1 MRPTNGL
8 VTPFPLAHGRGVRLP
23 PSDFMRIIDVHTHPV
38 FFRSGAKPAELA
50 RLVKKSRRL
59 GIVRMISLGDVL
71 VYGKHPTAAQVSEM
85 NDTNAKVQK
94 LHPDFFVS
102 FCFLNPVLGERA
114 VMKEVERCVTKYG
127 FKGIKLE
134 ISNNAR
140 DACMK
145 PVMEAARRFGL
156 VVLQHSWSMVNIR
169 QRKFHSDPADTALLA
184 RRNPDV
190 KIIMAHLT
198 GCGFRGVLEAKGSS
212 NLYVDTSGGYPEEGL
227 IEYAAEHLGADHVL
241 YGSDQPIRENTV
253 TIGRILGA
261 RISAADKQRM
271 LFDNTARLLG
281 LN

>member
-1 MRPTNGL
+1 
-8 VTPFPLAHGRGVRLP
+8 
-23 PSDFMRIIDVHTHPV
+23 MRIIDVHTHPI
-38 FFRSGAKPAELA
+38 FFRTGSKPAEI
-50 RLVKKSRRL
+50 KKLIKQSHAF
-59 GIVRMISLGDVL
+59 GIERMISLGDVL
-71 VYGKHPTAAQVSEM
+71 LYGKHPTVKQVSSM
-85 NDTNAKVQK
+85 NDSNARLQAA
-94 LHPDFFVS
+94 HPDFFVS

-114 VMKEVERCVTKYG
+114 VMTEVERCVTKYG

-145 PVMEAARRFGL
+145 PVMAAARRFGL
-156 VVLQHSWSMVNIR
+156 VVLQHSWSMVNLKA
-169 QRKFHSDPADTALLA
+169 RKFHSDPEDTANLA

-198 GCGFRGVLEAKGSS
+198 GCGFRGVLEAKGCD

-241 YGSDQPIRENTV
+241 YGSDTPIRENSV

-261 RISAADKQRM
+261 RISAADKQKM
-271 LFDNTARLLG
+271 LFGNTAKLLQ

>member
-1 MRPTNGL
+1 
-8 VTPFPLAHGRGVRLP
+8 
-23 PSDFMRIIDVHTHPV
+23 MRIIDVHAHPIL
-38 FFRSGAKPAELA
+38 FRQGAKPAEVAQLI
-50 RLVKKSRRL
+50 RRSRAL

-71 VYGKHPTAAQVSEM
+71 LHGKHPTAAQVSAM
-85 NDTNAKVQK
+85 NDVNGRLQK
-94 LHPDFFVS
+94 SHPDFFVS

-114 VMKEVERCVTKYG
+114 VMKEVDRCVTKYG

-140 DACMK
+140 EACMV

-156 VVLQHSWSMVNIR
+156 VVLQHSWSMVNLKAR
-169 QRKFHSDPADTALLA
+169 RFHSDPEDTTLLA
-184 RRNPDV
+184 RRHPDV

-198 GCGFRGVLEAKGSS
+198 GCGFRGVLEAKGCG
-212 NLYVDTSGGYPEEGL
+212 NLFVDTSGGFPEEGL

-241 YGSDQPIRENTV
+241 YGSDLPIRENSV

-261 RISAADKQRM
+261 RISAADKKKM
-271 LFDNTARLLG
+271 LYENTARLLG

>member
-1 MRPTNGL
+1 
-8 VTPFPLAHGRGVRLP
+8 
-23 PSDFMRIIDVHTHPV
+23 MRIIDVHTHPI
-38 FFRSGAKPAELA
+38 FFRSGSKPAEIA
-50 RLVKKSRRL
+50 KLVKSSREL

-71 VYGKHPTAAQVSEM
+71 LYGKHPTAKQVSSM
-85 NDTNAKVQK
+85 NDVNAKLQK

-140 DACMK
+140 EKCME

-156 VVLQHSWSMVNIR
+156 VVLQHSWSMVNLKA
-169 QRKFHSDPADTALLA
+169 RKFHSDPEDTALLA
-184 RRNPDV
+184 RRHPDV

-198 GCGFRGVLEAKGSS
+198 GCGFRGVLEAKGCD
-212 NLYVDTSGGYPEEGL
+212 NLYVDTSGGFPEEGL

-241 YGSDQPIRENTV
+241 YGSDLPIRENSV

-261 RISAADKQRM
+261 NISAADKEKM
-271 LFDNTARLLG
+271 LYRNTARLLQ